1 MDIRSN
7 RRPRPAATIGGVK
20 VIDTI
25 DVFYNFP
32 SWEEYNLC
40 YSAIDQIARD
50 KGQALYK
57 RKKKKEQETREQEKK
72 KKEYF
77 TYAFANMG
85 ILEIK
90 LCRTEYH
97 NSIYMKLKPILL
109 LYPGSYFRLS
119 TMKDYPEIC
128 RKMNEFLK
136 IIEEL
141 VEKPLFPPIE
151 TWHVSRIDYAFDIE
165 TPFVAEYISAFKMG
179 KMPTGF
185 EEPKAFDTSIYLK
198 ANYANINFYD
208 KLTQAK
214 AKFGLSDEAIATE
227 LHHIP
232 EGILRL
238 EVQCH
243 NEYIKYMKKSETI
256 LDTAL
261 QDLFDEGIAR
271 EEVLGRVKSIVWK
284 NDFFPYEVCI
294 DAIAK
299 KHKGKVMRACGDI
312 LRQLICKPKIRL
324 ADLKSAYEDSG
335 IDFNKLTHI
344 ICKCGIN
351 AIPLEAIYKNS
362 PNPPHIQCL
371 INPYHLLVLD
381 AGKA

>member
-1 MDIRSN
+1 M
-7 RRPRPAATIGGVK
+7 
-20 VIDTI
+20 IDTI

-32 SWEEYNLC
+32 SWEEYDLC
-40 YSAIDQIARD
+40 YTAIDQISRNKD
-50 KGQALYK
+50 GQALHK
-57 RKKKKEQETREQEKK
+57 DRKKNKRA
-72 KKEYF
+72 YF

-85 ILEIK
+85 ILKIK

-128 RKMNEFLK
+128 RRMNEFLK

-141 VEKPLFPPIE
+141 VEKPVFPPIE

-165 TPFVAEYISAFKMG
+165 TPFVEEYISAFKMG

-185 EEPKAFDTSIYLK
+185 DEPEAFDTSLYLE
-198 ANYANINFYD
+198 ANHANINFYD

-214 AKFGLSDEAIATE
+214 DDLGLSDEDIATE
-227 LHHIP
+227 LRHVP

-243 NEYIKYMKKSETI
+243 NEYIKYLKKHKTI

-294 DAIAK
+294 AAINK
-299 KHKGKVMRACGDI
+299 KHKGKIMRACGDI
-312 LRQLICKPKIRL
+312 LRHLIRKPGL
-324 ADLKSAYEDSG
+324 SLTDLKSAYEDSG
-335 IDFNKLTHI
+335 IDFNKLTHTI
-344 ICKCGIN
+344 SKCGIN

-362 PNPPHIQCL
+362 PNPPHIQRL
-371 INPYHLLVLD
+371 INPYNLLVLD
-381 AGKA
+381 AGKT